1 MGIDLPWKRSG
12 GSNSSDLQRGAWRL
26 VLFISVSLGGPGI
39 ARSLAADGDGTPLVA
54 EGALVHDRKTDLTW
68 QRCTVGQ
75 RWSNSGGRC
84 EGQPVRLAFDDAKR
98 LERDGWRIPTLDELL
113 SLVVTGRTPSID
125 EQAFPDTPPVYYWAT
140 DNRDRDSAW
149 YVLFE
154 NGRSNHYFPPRTN
167 QDLVRFVRTGPW
179 KRDAGPAAP
188 APTARK
194 SRKP

>member
-1 MGIDLPWKRSG
+1 MSTDHQWRC
-12 GSNSSDLQRGAWRL
+12 AWRL
-26 VLFISVSLGGPGI
+26 VLCISVSLGLPGI
-39 ARSLAADGDGTPLVA
+39 ASSMAAEVDGNRFEAVG
-54 EGALVHDRKTDLTW
+54 GLVHDSKTDLTW

-75 RWSNSGGRC
+75 RWINEGNRC
-84 EGQPVRLAFDDAKR
+84 EGPPVRLTFDDAKR

-113 SLVVTGRTPSID
+113 SLVVTGRTPTID

-140 DNRDRDSAW
+140 DNRDRGSAW

-179 KRDAGPAAP
+179 KRDTGPVAP
-188 APTARK
+188 AVTT
-194 SRKP
+194 RKPRKP